1 MALTISII
9 SLIISGLTFWLTR
22 IRKGSLKMTRPS
34 IICFLGQN
42 GNDEPKIFIRT
53 LLYATADQGQHIQNM
68 FVKIHRAETIQN
80 FNVWAYG
87 DNGIVRGSGLFAS
100 KTGISVYH
108 HFLLPKNE
116 QWNFVSGEYR
126 LEVYAETPNNKTEK
140 LFEQKLSLTTDQTK
154 DIELGKAVYFDWAPN
169 TGQYVSYSDIRTNE
183 KWRGEDKKNTQ

>member
-22 IRKGSLKMTRPS
+22 FRKGSLRMTRPS

-53 LLYATADQGQHIQNM
+53 LLYATADQGQYIQNM
-68 FVKIHRAETIQN
+68 FVKISIADTTQN

-87 DNGIVRGSGLFAS
+87 DNQIVRGSGLFTS

-116 QWNFVSGEYR
+116 QWNFDEGEYR
-126 LEVYAETPNNKTEK
+126 LEVYVETVDNSIKK
-140 LFEQKLSLTTDQTK
+140 LFEQKLSLTTEQSI
-154 DIELGKAVYFDWAPN
+154 DIKQGKAIYFDWVPN
-169 TGQYVSYSDIRTNE
+169 KRKYVSHSDNKTNG
-183 KWRGEDKKNTQ
+183 K